1 MQILSIKELKY
12 KIKNNEVGVD
22 IYVIMSTSTTEN
34 LKGIHKKLLLYY
46 NDNYNDF
53 TIKHA
58 KQIKKFI
65 KKVKDF
71 NDLYIICDYGIS
83 RSAGI
88 CAALNKALYNNDFKI
103 WNDPHYTPNAYIY
116 KTLLKAFKI
125 EITENELQEKI
136 DINKKALKKAIKGDE
151 KNG

>member
-1 MQILSIKELKY
+1 MEILSIKELKH
-12 KIKNNEVGVD
+12 KIKNNEIGVD
-22 IYVIMSTSTTEN
+22 IYVIMSTSTNEK
-34 LKGIHKKLLLYY
+34 LKEIKKKLALYY

-71 NDLYIICDYGIS
+71 DNLFIVCDYGIS
-83 RSAGI
+83 RSSGI
-88 CAALNKALYNNDFKI
+88 CAALSKVLYNNDFDI
-103 WNDPHYTPNAYIY
+103 WNDPRYTPNAHIY

-125 EITENELQEKI
+125 EITENELQRKV
-136 DINKKALKKAIKGDE
+136 DINKKALKKAIKGI
-151 KNG
+151 